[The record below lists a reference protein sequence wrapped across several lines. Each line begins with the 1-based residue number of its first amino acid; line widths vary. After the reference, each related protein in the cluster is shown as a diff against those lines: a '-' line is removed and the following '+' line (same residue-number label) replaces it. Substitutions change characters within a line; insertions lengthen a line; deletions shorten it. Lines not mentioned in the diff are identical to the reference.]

1 MRFKTTDKVTN
12 EIVLSG
18 LNLIL
23 KKGSFFDV
31 SKDKI
36 GHHELV
42 WAIHAGYVSAVD
54 DEAHEASNA
63 KKSIYVNDS
72 KKTIVCHHLKSPLG
86 PGDKAILLSADPICK
101 ELDKLVVAGI
111 IKKMS
116 EVVEQAKTEEV
127 KVIAVQDSSSS
138 QNNTTRKS
146 FKKSSSSKKN
156 VSKKEEAEIKKEN
169 AAKSIKLNSESNVVV
184 TKPDGGQIFVGEN
197 NGEFNID

>member
-63 KKSIYVNDS
+63 KKSIYINDS

-127 KVIAVQDSSSS
+127 KVVAVQDSPSS
-138 QNNTTRKS
+138 QNSTTRKS
-146 FKKSSSSKKN
+146 FKKSSSSKKS
-156 VSKKEEAEIKKEN
+156 VPKKEEAEIKKEN
-169 AAKSIKLNSESNVVV
+169 AAKSIKLNSESSVVV

>member
-18 LNLIL
+18 LSLIL

-169 AAKSIKLNSESNVVV
+169 VAKSIKLNSESSVVV
-184 TKPDGGQIFVGEN
+184 AKPDSGQIFVGEN

>member
-54 DEAHEASNA
+54 DEAHEASSA
-63 KKSIYVNDS
+63 KKNIYVNDS

-86 PGDKAILLSADPICK
+86 PGDKAILLSEDPICK

-111 IKKMS
+111 IKKIS
-116 EVVEQAKTEEV
+116 EVSDSVKTEDIKVVSV
-127 KVIAVQDSSSS
+127 KEPAVAQKSTS
-138 QNNTTRKS
+138 RKS
-146 FKKSSSSKKN
+146 FKKSSSSKKIG
-156 VSKKEEAEIKKEN
+156 SSKEEPEIKKEN
-169 AAKSIKLNSESNVVV
+169 AAKSVKLNSESSVVV

>member
-63 KKSIYVNDS
+63 KKNIYVNDS

-86 PGDKAILLSADPICK
+86 PGDKAILLSEDPICK

-111 IKKMS
+111 IKKIS
-116 EVVEQAKTEEV
+116 EVSDSVKTEDIKVVSV
-127 KVIAVQDSSSS
+127 KEPAVAQKSTS
-138 QNNTTRKS
+138 RKS
-146 FKKSSSSKKN
+146 FKKSSSSKKIG
-156 VSKKEEAEIKKEN
+156 SSKEEPEIKKEN
-169 AAKSIKLNSESNVVV
+169 AAKSVKLNSESSVVV

>member
-86 PGDKAILLSADPICK
+86 PGDKAILLSEDPICK

-116 EVVEQAKTEEV
+116 EMIEPAKTEEV
-127 KVIAVQDSSSS
+127 KVVSVKDSSVV

-146 FKKSSSSKKN
+146 FKKSSGSKKSG
-156 VSKKEEAEIKKEN
+156 SKKEEPEIKKEN
-169 AAKSIKLNSESNVVV
+169 AAKSVKLNSESSVVV